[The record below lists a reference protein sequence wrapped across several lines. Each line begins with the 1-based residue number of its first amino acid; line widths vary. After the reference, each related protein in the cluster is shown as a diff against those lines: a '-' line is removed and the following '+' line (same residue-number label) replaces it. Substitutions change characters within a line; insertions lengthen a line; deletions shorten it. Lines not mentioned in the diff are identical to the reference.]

1 MSVKDMWQRT
11 QVYFGIKEEDWE
23 EDYFDDDGSAA
34 HEDLES
40 RYNERPNV
48 RRLNPRRRSGADFD
62 DIFSDEPPPQ
72 RGRGRQPAAQNGG
85 QRHAAPIRRPADP
98 YGQHPAAHET
108 PTERRQKQQPLGLDG
123 ADRRHQVRGDGE
135 RCGHECDT
143 ERHQRQLAPCR
154 DRDHHDA
161 AEAQHGDHEPRIGER
176 DHGRHL
182 IVRVIGRQPER

>member
-62 DIFSDEPPPQ
+62 DIFSDEPPPPQ

-85 QRHAAPIRRPADP
+85 QRHAAGRTDRASRSTTLEGGGQAEVGRARDHQPAD
-98 YGQHPAAHET
+98 GQRT
-108 PTERRQKQQPLGLDG
+108 WRSG
-123 ADRRHQVRGDGE
+123 
-135 RCGHECDT
+135 
-143 ERHQRQLAPCR
+143 
-154 DRDHHDA
+154 
-161 AEAQHGDHEPRIGER
+161 
-176 DHGRHL
+176 
-182 IVRVIGRQPER
+182 